1 MGYQGRSPW
10 LVSSV
15 FPPIDSVVKRPA
27 VAAALALRRR
37 PTSNSSLIYVGR
49 TGVGF
54 PADATLDATF
64 HPARQKQNRPAA
76 EKFGVPDGIWTR
88 VYAVKGRRPNNNLH
102 ETGRAVT
109 LYKKSHAS
117 APCLV
122 GHRLLTRKNLVS

>member
-1 MGYQGRSPW
+1 
-10 LVSSV
+10 
-15 FPPIDSVVKRPA
+15 
-27 VAAALALRRR
+27 
-37 PTSNSSLIYVGR
+37 
-49 TGVGF
+49 VGF

-122 GHRLLTRKNLVS
+122 GHRLLTRKNLVSAAGIEPATLALKVRCSTD